1 MLSLSLVVI
10 AMVAVSAWV
19 LSYRRSTQPRRN
31 PDLFVA
37 LSQLNDR
44 SGSSGPWRAAE
55 VIDEKHHLE
64 TRAAWPSAVVGALS
78 VGAAVL
84 IVQDPSNMIAGA
96 GLRWMTGELLVIALI
111 SAVWTGWCV
120 HRAARLVVGQA
131 DLHRGLP
138 R

>member
-1 MLSLSLVVI
+1 MLYLSLVVI
-10 AMVAVSAWV
+10 AVVAASAWV

-44 SGSSGPWRAAE
+44 SGSRGPWRAAE
-55 VIDEKHHLE
+55 VIDAKHHIE
-64 TRAAWPSAVVGALS
+64 ARAAWPSAVVGTLS

-96 GLRWMTGELLVIALI
+96 GLRWVTGELLVIALI
-111 SAVWTGWCV
+111 SAVWTGLCV